1 MDKWCVNFLKTLI
14 SEVLADLK
22 ALSDLDT
29 MAPGSSLVCHYRGNI
44 VLTLMGKLL
53 YLCTLSTQGLISVP
67 CTWDCTLHMRRGY
80 VNEKALAP

>member
-1 MDKWCVNFLKTLI
+1 MILDYYMDKWCVNFLKTLI

-29 MAPGSSLVCHYRGNI
+29 LAPGSSPVCHYRGNI

-53 YLCTLSTQGLISVP
+53 YST
-67 CTWDCTLHMRRGY
+67 C
-80 VNEKALAP
+80 APSPPWG

>member
-1 MDKWCVNFLKTLI
+1 MILDYYMDKSCVNFLKTLI

-29 MAPGSSLVCHYRGNI
+29 MAPGSSPVCHYRGNI

-53 YLCTLSTQGLISVP
+53 YST
-67 CTWDCTLHMRRGY
+67 C
-80 VNEKALAP
+80 APSPPWG